1 MLDDTPEPMAAAST
15 PAPLISPR
23 RHQIYHRG
31 RRIWPLR
38 HWICTAQ
45 HRLVAIVCAVP
56 DTAKGPTA
64 IRNGPLSTGS
74 TRSAREALRGQA
86 ATPPPSRAPP
96 GPSSR
101 ASWRRSCA
109 ARTRT
114 GSRTPSRSASASR
127 VPLDT
132 THGDEME
139 VDGELPPTRRIRTVG
154 GGRGGVKWES
164 WFK

>member
-1 MLDDTPEPMAAAST
+1 MKMRVKQKPASASAMLDDTPEPMAAAST

-64 IRNGPLSTGS
+64 IRNGPLSTWIHALRARGAARAGCDAAAVAS
-74 TRSAREALRGQA
+74 SARPFLAGLMAPLVCSANANRLTDAVEERERLAG
-86 ATPPPSRAPP
+86 PP
-96 GPSSR
+96 
-101 ASWRRSCA
+101 
-109 ARTRT
+109 
-114 GSRTPSRSASASR
+114 
-127 VPLDT
+127 
-132 THGDEME
+132 
-139 VDGELPPTRRIRTVG
+139 
-154 GGRGGVKWES
+154 
-164 WFK
+164 